1 MSQEKKTTFTRHF
14 TGCLVGILII
24 VYYNPNLS
32 VVYNPLYTLNNK
44 GFFIAHISPEME
56 PLQE

>member
-1 MSQEKKTTFTRHF
+1 M
-14 TGCLVGILII
+14 
-24 VYYNPNLS
+24 VYYNPHLS
-32 VVYNPLYTLNNK
+32 VEYNPLYTLNNQ